1 MFFQLNKK
9 GFLGPIGDDL
19 PSLIPLMFALVIFFS
34 SFYMT
39 VNTYNER
46 TTDFENDIAVIQ
58 ISASLRGTGFVS
70 SLSEFEKSCNSLNIR
85 QPFFSAGLLELEQ
98 EINIFDLDSDYISEE
113 ENLFKCSNVSEE
125 EEGLTQEKAFSLN
138 SKVVSRIYPLVLE
151 KNFTDEKGKEK
162 TVVVPVKLV
171 VVAWKE

>member
-9 GFLGPIGDDL
+9 GYLGPIGDDL

-39 VNTYNER
+39 VNTYNDR
-46 TTDFENDIAVIQ
+46 TIDFENDIAVVQ

-70 SLSEFEKSCNSLNIR
+70 SLTEFEKSCNALNIR
-85 QPFFSAGLLELEQ
+85 QPFFSAGLTELDK
-98 EINIFDLDSDYISEE
+98 EINIFDLDSEYIPDGG
-113 ENLFKCSNVSEE
+113 NLFKCSNTNET
-125 EEGLTQEKAFSLN
+125 LTQEKAFSLN
-138 SKVVSRIYPLVLE
+138 SKVVSRIYPLVME
-151 KNFTDEKGKEK
+151 KNFTDGRGNEKSI
-162 TVVVPVKLV
+162 VIPVKLI